1 MKERWRCY
9 VRTVSIAAIR
19 LTLGS
24 EFAKGA
30 RGTTVQVNSLHG
42 QGIKRLGE
50 GLVAEAVA
58 PDGLVEGVRVANAQ
72 AFAFGVQWHP
82 EWRHESNP
90 FYARSLE
97 AFARA
102 CAEHRRRSEA

>member
-1 MKERWRCY
+1 MRAVAFLVTITAGLW
-9 VRTVSIAAIR
+9 A
-19 LTLGS
+19 
-24 EFAKGA
+24 GA
-30 RGTTVQVNSLHG
+30 TTAQVNSLHG

-90 FYARSLE
+90 FYARSLQ

-102 CAEHRRRSEA
+102 CEEHRRRSESQ